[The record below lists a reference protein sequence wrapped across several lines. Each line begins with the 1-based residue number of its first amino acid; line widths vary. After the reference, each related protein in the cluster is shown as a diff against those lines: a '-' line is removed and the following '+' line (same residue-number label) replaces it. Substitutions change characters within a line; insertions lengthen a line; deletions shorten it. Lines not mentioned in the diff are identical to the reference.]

1 MTFSN
6 DITSSRPNDQL
17 RIYVTVAGLSALPTT
32 ESQELR
38 SAAHASRSSLYIAIA
53 SETACLNTVL
63 RVRKKVISRNIIMQL
78 HQRCPVA
85 LLVVVLTI
93 SSFIEYPVAQQSIG
107 KLL

>member
-1 MTFSN
+1 
-6 DITSSRPNDQL
+6 
-17 RIYVTVAGLSALPTT
+17 
-32 ESQELR
+32 
-38 SAAHASRSSLYIAIA
+38 
-53 SETACLNTVL
+53 
-63 RVRKKVISRNIIMQL
+63 MQL